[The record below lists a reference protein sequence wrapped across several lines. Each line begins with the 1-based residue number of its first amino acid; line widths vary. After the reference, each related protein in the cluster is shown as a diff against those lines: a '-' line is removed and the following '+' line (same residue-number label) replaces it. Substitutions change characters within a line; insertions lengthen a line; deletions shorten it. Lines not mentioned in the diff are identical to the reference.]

1 VTGERI
7 STIFW
12 GRTIRPFQ
20 AAWSADNPL
29 AVSAIPGIEAM
40 TGEPFPLIGWFLIFA
55 GIGLVAVGLT
65 WWGRR

>member
-1 VTGERI
+1 
-7 STIFW
+7 
-12 GRTIRPFQ
+12 
-20 AAWSADNPL
+20 
-29 AVSAIPGIEAM
+29 M